1 MTQGLQISML
11 LSTDTSLKSDSA
23 KTDAGTDGE
32 SAVFGT
38 MFGELVQPAKN
49 DPSDTKLRQLPA
61 AVSSLSGIS
70 QALRSAAMA
79 AISDE
84 EKAAMAA
91 ISDEEKAAV
100 DADGSADE
108 SAQQD
113 AEEALLAAS
122 LLDQL
127 ALKDKSRS
135 AKAASEQ
142 AAASSDNKEAGQDI
156 AQLARAN
163 ATAAQQAAS
172 DEMPV
177 EAHTA
182 DNNAEADSAAGQ
194 TDNAASAT
202 KQTITDAK
210 NVALADTETTEQK
223 PASRYDNAQ
232 IARGSKMT
240 LDSAA
245 SADKAIPVP
254 PDDGDISVVGVNAE
268 NAEDLAGLTQATL
281 KAEAKSAED
290 KPLKTGAAKVKA
302 AADDASVAQGAKLS
316 AEDAPAPA
324 LAGAGAVNVL
334 SPDDATAAA
343 DTEQKTSNAS
353 AAEKLLKPDGD
364 KTDSKSGAK
373 QGSEQSGQQQN
384 PRQGSTQTAAEIQ
397 QLTAEGQH
405 QLQSGMKSGADTA
418 GVRHDAIFSHSL
430 NAAEQRQQAGVVH
443 TVQRSQAEQLKQ
455 NLNLLQQDAAG
466 QLRERVNL
474 MVRQNIQ
481 VAEIRLDPAGLG
493 QMQIKIDMQQE
504 QASVQFVVQQPQAK
518 EALEQHM
525 PRLRE
530 MLQQQ
535 GITLSEG
542 NVQQQSQQQERQ
554 LAQRD
559 DNGSGRH
566 RGGQDAG
573 DDSSAAAPAVQVTA
587 TVNDRLVDYYA

>member
-70 QALRSAAMA
+70 QALRS
-79 AISDE
+79 
-84 EKAAMAA
+84 AAMAA

-194 TDNAASAT
+194 TDKAASAT

-210 NVALADTETTEQK
+210 NVAVADTETTEQK

-254 PDDGDISVVGVNAE
+254 PEDGDISVVGVNAE

-302 AADDASVAQGAKLS
+302 EADDASVAQGAKLS
-316 AEDAPAPA
+316 AEDAPA

-430 NAAEQRQQAGVVH
+430 NAAEQRQQTGVVH

>member
-61 AVSSLSGIS
+61 AVSLLSGVS
-70 QALRSAAMA
+70 QALRS
-79 AISDE
+79 
-84 EKAAMAA
+84 AAMAA

-172 DEMPV
+172 GEMPV

-182 DNNAEADSAAGQ
+182 DNNDEADSAAGQ
-194 TDNAASAT
+194 TDKAASAT

-254 PDDGDISVVGVNAE
+254 PEDGDISVVGVNAE

-302 AADDASVAQGAKLS
+302 EADDASVAQGAKLS
-316 AEDAPAPA
+316 AEDAPA

-430 NAAEQRQQAGVVH
+430 NAAEQRQQTGVVH

>member
-84 EKAAMAA
+84 EKAA
-91 ISDEEKAAV
+91 V
-100 DADGSADE
+100 DTDGSADE

-142 AAASSDNKEAGQDI
+142 AAASSDDKEAGQDI

-194 TDNAASAT
+194 TDKAASAT

-254 PDDGDISVVGVNAE
+254 PEDGDISVVGVNAE
-268 NAEDLAGLTQATL
+268 NAKDLAGLTQATL

-302 AADDASVAQGAKLS
+302 AVDDASVAQGAKLS
-316 AEDAPAPA
+316 AEDAPA

-373 QGSEQSGQQQN
+373 QGSEQSSQQQN
-384 PRQGSTQTAAEIQ
+384 PRQGSTQAAAEIQ
-397 QLTAEGQH
+397 QLSAEGQH

-430 NAAEQRQQAGVVH
+430 NAAEQRQQTGVVH
-443 TVQRSQAEQLKQ
+443 TVHRSQAEQLKQ

>member
-23 KTDAGTDGE
+23 KADAGTDGE
-32 SAVFGT
+32 SGVFGS
-38 MFGELVQPAKN
+38 MFGELVQPAKT

-61 AVSSLSGIS
+61 AVSPLSGIS
-70 QALRSAAMA
+70 QALSAAMA

-84 EKAAMAA
+84 K
-91 ISDEEKAAV
+91 KAAV
-100 DADGSADE
+100 DADGSTDE
-108 SAQQD
+108 SASQD

-135 AKAASEQ
+135 AKATSEQ
-142 AAASSDNKEAGQDI
+142 AAAASSDNKEAGQDI

-172 DEMPV
+172 GEMPV
-177 EAHTA
+177 EANTA

-194 TDNAASAT
+194 TDKAASAT

-210 NVALADTETTEQK
+210 NVALADAETTEQK
-223 PASRYDNAQ
+223 SASRYDNAQ

-254 PDDGDISVVGVNAE
+254 PEDGDISAVGVNAE

-316 AEDAPAPA
+316 AEDAPA
-324 LAGAGAVNVL
+324 LTGAGAINVL
-334 SPDDATAAA
+334 SPDETTAA

-373 QGSEQSGQQQN
+373 QGSEQSGQQQQ
-384 PRQGSTQTAAEIQ
+384 RQNSSA
-397 QLTAEGQH
+397 QLTAD
-405 QLQSGMKSGADTA
+405 LQQMADSQQQQPGARSVA
-418 GVRHDAIFSHSL
+418 DASALRSDALFSSSL
-430 NAAEQRQQAGVVH
+430 HTAEQRQQTGAVR
-443 TVQRSQAEQLKQ
+443 TVQHSAAEQLKQ
-455 NLNLLQQDAAG
+455 SLNLQQQDAAG

-559 DNGSGRH
+559 GNGGGRH
-566 RGGQDAG
+566 QAGHDGG
-573 DDSSAAAPAVQVTA
+573 DDSSAPAPAVQVTA

>member
-11 LSTDTSLKSDSA
+11 LSTDTSLKSDSGKA
-23 KTDAGTDGE
+23 DAGTDGE
-32 SAVFGT
+32 SGVFGS
-38 MFGELVQPAKN
+38 MFGELVQPAKT

-61 AVSSLSGIS
+61 AVSPLSGIS
-70 QALRSAAMA
+70 QALS
-79 AISDE
+79 
-84 EKAAMAA
+84 AAMAA

-100 DADGSADE
+100 DADGSTDE
-108 SAQQD
+108 SASQD
-113 AEEALLAAS
+113 AEESLLAAS

-135 AKAASEQ
+135 AKATSEQ
-142 AAASSDNKEAGQDI
+142 AAAASSDNKEAGQDI

-172 DEMPV
+172 GEMPV
-177 EAHTA
+177 EANTA

-223 PASRYDNAQ
+223 SASRYDNAQ
-232 IARGSKMT
+232 IARGSKIT
-240 LDSAA
+240 LDSAT

-254 PDDGDISVVGVNAE
+254 PEDGDISAVGVNAE

-302 AADDASVAQGAKLS
+302 AADDASVAQAAKLS
-316 AEDAPAPA
+316 AEDAPT
-324 LAGAGAVNVL
+324 LAGAGALNVL

-430 NAAEQRQQAGVVH
+430 NAAEQRQQTGVVH

-559 DNGSGRH
+559 DNGGGRH
-566 RGGQDAG
+566 RGGHDAG
-573 DDSSAAAPAVQVTA
+573 DDNSAAAPAVQVTA

>member
-70 QALRSAAMA
+70 QALRS
-79 AISDE
+79 
-84 EKAAMAA
+84 AAMAA

-223 PASRYDNAQ
+223 SASRYDNAQ
-232 IARGSKMT
+232 IARGSKIT
-240 LDSAA
+240 LDSAT

-254 PDDGDISVVGVNAE
+254 PEDGDISAVGVNAE

-302 AADDASVAQGAKLS
+302 EADDASVAQGAKLS
-316 AEDAPAPA
+316 AEDAPA
-324 LAGAGAVNVL
+324 LAGAGVVNVL
-334 SPDDATAAA
+334 SPEDTTAAA

-430 NAAEQRQQAGVVH
+430 NAAEQRQQTGVVH
-443 TVQRSQAEQLKQ
+443 TVHRSQAEQLKQ

>member
-23 KTDAGTDGE
+23 KADAGTDGE
-32 SAVFGT
+32 SGVFGS
-38 MFGELVQPAKN
+38 MFGELVQPAKT

-61 AVSSLSGIS
+61 AVSPLSGIS
-70 QALRSAAMA
+70 QALS
-79 AISDE
+79 
-84 EKAAMAA
+84 AAMAA

-100 DADGSADE
+100 DADGSTDE
-108 SAQQD
+108 SASQD

-135 AKAASEQ
+135 AKATSEQ
-142 AAASSDNKEAGQDI
+142 AAAASSDNKEAGQDI

-172 DEMPV
+172 GEMPV
-177 EAHTA
+177 EANTA

-194 TDNAASAT
+194 TDKAASAT

-210 NVALADTETTEQK
+210 NVALADAETTEQK
-223 PASRYDNAQ
+223 SASRYDNAQ

-254 PDDGDISVVGVNAE
+254 PEDGDISAVGVNAE

-316 AEDAPAPA
+316 AEDAPT
-324 LAGAGAVNVL
+324 LTGAGAINVL
-334 SPDDATAAA
+334 SPDETTAA

-353 AAEKLLKPDGD
+353 AAEKLLKPEGD

-373 QGSEQSGQQQN
+373 QGSEQSGQHQN

-397 QLTAEGQH
+397 QLMADGQ
-405 QLQSGMKSGADTA
+405 QLNSAVKPGADTA

-430 NAAEQRQQAGVVH
+430 NAAEQRQQTGAVR
-443 TVQRSQAEQLKQ
+443 TVQHSAAEQLKQ

-559 DNGSGRH
+559 DNGGGRH
-566 RGGQDAG
+566 RGGHDAG
-573 DDSSAAAPAVQVTA
+573 DDNSAAAPAVQVTA

>member
-11 LSTDTSLKSDSA
+11 LSTDTSLKSDSGKA
-23 KTDAGTDGE
+23 DAGTDGE
-32 SAVFGT
+32 SGVFGS
-38 MFGELVQPAKN
+38 MFGELVQPAKT

-61 AVSSLSGIS
+61 AVSPLSGIS
-70 QALRSAAMA
+70 QALS
-79 AISDE
+79 
-84 EKAAMAA
+84 AAMAA

-100 DADGSADE
+100 DADGSTDE
-108 SAQQD
+108 SASQD
-113 AEEALLAAS
+113 AEESLLAAS

-135 AKAASEQ
+135 AKATSEQ
-142 AAASSDNKEAGQDI
+142 AAAASSDNKEAGQDI

-172 DEMPV
+172 GEMPV
-177 EAHTA
+177 EANTA

-194 TDNAASAT
+194 TDKGASAT

-210 NVALADTETTEQK
+210 NVALADAETTEQK
-223 PASRYDNAQ
+223 SASRYDNAQ

-254 PDDGDISVVGVNAE
+254 PEDGDISAVGVNAE

-302 AADDASVAQGAKLS
+302 AADDASVAQAAKLS
-316 AEDAPAPA
+316 AEDAPT
-324 LAGAGAVNVL
+324 LTGAGAVNVL

-397 QLTAEGQH
+397 QLMADGQ
-405 QLQSGMKSGADTA
+405 QLNSALKPGADTA

-430 NAAEQRQQAGVVH
+430 NAAEQRQQTGAVR

-559 DNGSGRH
+559 DNGGGRH
-566 RGGQDAG
+566 RGGHDAG
-573 DDSSAAAPAVQVTA
+573 DDNSAAAPAVQVTA

>member
-11 LSTDTSLKSDSA
+11 LSTDTSLKSDSGKA
-23 KTDAGTDGE
+23 DAGTDGE
-32 SAVFGT
+32 SGVFGS
-38 MFGELVQPAKN
+38 MFGELVQPAKTA
-49 DPSDTKLRQLPA
+49 PSDTKLRQLPA
-61 AVSSLSGIS
+61 AVSPLSGIS
-70 QALRSAAMA
+70 QALS
-79 AISDE
+79 
-84 EKAAMAA
+84 AAMAA

-100 DADGSADE
+100 DADGSTYE
-108 SAQQD
+108 SASQN

-135 AKAASEQ
+135 AKATSEQ
-142 AAASSDNKEAGQDI
+142 AAAASSDNKEAGQDI

-172 DEMPV
+172 GEMPV
-177 EAHTA
+177 EANTA

-210 NVALADTETTEQK
+210 NVALADAETTEQK
-223 PASRYDNAQ
+223 SASRYDNAQ

-254 PDDGDISVVGVNAE
+254 PEDGDISAVGVNAE

-302 AADDASVAQGAKLS
+302 AADDASVAQAAKLS
-316 AEDAPAPA
+316 AEDAPT
-324 LAGAGAVNVL
+324 LTGAGAVNVL
-334 SPDDATAAA
+334 SPDETTAA

-397 QLTAEGQH
+397 QLMADGQ
-405 QLQSGMKSGADTA
+405 QLNSAVKPGADTA

-430 NAAEQRQQAGVVH
+430 NAAEQRQQTGAVR
-443 TVQRSQAEQLKQ
+443 TVQHSAAEQLKQ

-554 LAQRD
+554 LARRD
-559 DNGSGRH
+559 DNGGGRH
-566 RGGQDAG
+566 RGGHDAG
-573 DDSSAAAPAVQVTA
+573 DDNSAAAPAVQVTA